1 MCSGYSRHQVIN
13 MEEFAPREV
22 QAVQDYLRIKIDV
35 AKADGPVWNNFKSP
49 QESFSIRMH

>member
-1 MCSGYSRHQVIN
+1 
-13 MEEFAPREV
+13 MEEFAAREV